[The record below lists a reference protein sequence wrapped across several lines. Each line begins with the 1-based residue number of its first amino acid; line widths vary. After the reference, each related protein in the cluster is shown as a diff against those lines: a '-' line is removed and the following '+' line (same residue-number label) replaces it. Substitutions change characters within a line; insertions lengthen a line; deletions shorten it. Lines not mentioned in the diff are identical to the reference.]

1 MKIVEL
7 SAAETVKLVKKRQLS
22 AKEVLEAYL
31 NEIDR
36 KEKMLHCYI
45 TLDVESAYAQAESLQ
60 KKIDAK
66 EPAGALAGVPAGVK
80 DNLCLQ
86 GMRTTCASKMLE
98 SFMPPYTATA
108 VKKLM
113 DAGAVILGKTNMDE
127 FSMGNTTETS
137 YFGPTKNPHHP
148 GHVPG
153 GSSGGSAACVAAKE
167 ACIALGTDT
176 GGSIRQ
182 PASYCGVVGI
192 KPTYGAV
199 SRYGLIAYASSMDQV
214 GSIASNVTDA
224 ALLLEVISGHDAKDA
239 TSRKGVSCD
248 YCTELGKSIRGI
260 RIGIPADY
268 LGEGLHAEVRKKV
281 LEAGRRL
288 ESLGAAV
295 EEFNLGLL
303 KYAPPAYY
311 VIAGAEASSN
321 LARYDG
327 VKYGY
332 RAVRYDSLAQMYE
345 NSRREGFGAE
355 VCRRI
360 EMGKFS
366 LSHGFYEDYYLQA
379 LKIRRLMKQSFDSA
393 FGKYDVILGPVAP
406 TAAPEFGSI
415 SKNLIESYWND
426 IYTVAANLAGLPAM
440 SLPFGKD
447 HQGLPIGV
455 QLLGN
460 CCEEKKMLRCA
471 YALEQ
476 TGKGAEGHEQCI

>member
-1 MKIVEL
+1 MEILEL
-7 SAAETVKLVKKRQLS
+7 SAAGIAESVRKRQLPV
-22 AKEVLEAYL
+22 KEVLEAYL
-31 NEIDR
+31 KEIDR
-36 KEKMLHCYI
+36 KEKQLHCYI
-45 TLDVESAYAQAESLQ
+45 TLDADSAYVQAEGLQ
-60 KKIDAK
+60 KKIDAG
-66 EPAGALAGVPAGVK
+66 EFAGALAGVPAAVK
-80 DNLCLQ
+80 DNLCMQ
-86 GMRTTCASKMLE
+86 GMRTTCASRMLK
-98 SFMPPYTATA
+98 SFLPPYTATA
-108 VKKLM
+108 VERLA
-113 DAGAVILGKTNMDE
+113 DAGAIILGKTNMDE

-137 YFGPTKNPHHP
+137 YFGPTVNPHHRN
-148 GHVPG
+148 HVPG

-192 KPTYGAV
+192 KPTYGTV

-214 GSIASNVTDA
+214 GSLASNVTDA
-224 ALLLEVISGHDAKDA
+224 ALLLEVISGYDAKDA
-239 TSRKGVSCD
+239 TSRTGVSYD
-248 YCTELGKSIRGI
+248 YCAELGKGVRGL

-268 LGEGLHAEVRKKV
+268 LEERLHPEVKEKV
-281 LEAGRRL
+281 LEAKKRL
-288 ESLGAAV
+288 ESMGAVV
-295 EEFNLGLL
+295 EEFHLGLL

-332 RAVRYDSLAQMYE
+332 RAAEYDGLAQMYE
-345 NSRREGFGAE
+345 NSRREGLGPE
-355 VCRRI
+355 VRRRI
-360 EMGKFS
+360 EMGRFS

-379 LKIRRLMKQSFDSA
+379 LKIRRLMKQSFENA
-393 FGKYDVILGPVAP
+393 FEKYDVILGPVTP
-406 TAAPEFGSI
+406 TVAPEFGCI
-415 SKNLIESYWND
+415 SQNMIESYWND

-447 HQGLPIGV
+447 LKGLPIGV

-460 CCEEKKMLRCA
+460 HYGEKKMLRCA

-476 TGKGAEGHEQCI
+476 TGEGAGKHE